1 MFIVCDSDDI
11 ESETHGAKL
20 ILGPKR
26 LKWVE
31 HLLGGNSPDMP
42 EPVCICLNS
51 SIHHPILQEHGNI
64 RFCFKKPIPTAAFI
78 AGYSFRI
85 MSPKATLS
93 IDAFPVWA
101 RFNDVEFIN
110 AKLQETNGK
119 GIGLVTASSLTTTPA
134 SEKATEVDISE
145 NREVQGTVIE
155 GQEDERAR
163 REIPGQTKHNSTKL
177 LQIPHDLVLSATAI
191 EEYTKVDQNFRQ
203 LIDSAGHQVRLRN
216 RSASVS

>member
-1 MFIVCDSDDI
+1 
-11 ESETHGAKL
+11 
-20 ILGPKR
+20 
-26 LKWVE
+26 
-31 HLLGGNSPDMP
+31 
-42 EPVCICLNS
+42 
-51 SIHHPILQEHGNI
+51 
-64 RFCFKKPIPTAAFI
+64 
-78 AGYSFRI
+78 

-119 GIGLVTASSLTTTPA
+119 GIGLVTASSLTITPA

-163 REIPGQTKHNSTKL
+163 REIQGQTNHNSTKL